1 MGNYL
6 GLLTAIIP
14 RPSWMKELIPIKT
27 HLGLF
32 DHSEAIISKDT
43 VQSLS
48 LITVMKFGR
57 RSAQK
62 G

>member
-1 MGNYL
+1 
-6 GLLTAIIP
+6 
-14 RPSWMKELIPIKT
+14 MKELIPIKT

-32 DHSEAIISKDT
+32 GHSEAIISKDT